1 MVLTINTSLG
11 DEIAI
16 SLLGGGKAINS
27 KIKAPRQQAE
37 KLLPLIEKL
46 LFKNNLSWRQIKEIR
61 VQDEGGSFTSLRIG
75 VLTANALAYALGV
88 PIQAIDGG
96 KAFKFSGGEVIKPR
110 YQSEPNIG
118 KKRPLTC

>member
-11 DEIAI
+11 DEIAV
-16 SLLGGGKAINS
+16 SLLAGKKNINA

-46 LFKNNLSWRQIKEIR
+46 LYKNKFSWRSIKEIR
-61 VQDEGGSFTSLRIG
+61 VQNEGGSFTSLRIG
-75 VLTANALAYALGV
+75 VLTANALAYALGI
-88 PIQAIDGG
+88 PAKDLNGG
-96 KAFKFSGGEVIKPR
+96 QSFRFSGGQAVKPK

-118 KKRPLTC
+118 KKAMPAC